1 LGNAKVSRWVS
12 FRVSGS
18 RRGAVACIVTACP
31 SCGYVPLQRL
41 TTNRCTALLVRRS
54 RPAPNATQMSHAR
67 SGIPAD
73 PSATPPKRSS
83 SSPVVTPTSGLYP
96 TWPADLPA
104 ARSEEQNSSST
115 SDSHGVFSPSTLQP
129 ERVHSTPACRT
140 GYVPSS
146 GFYTLS
152 TACSSLERPAL
163 FHAGNAHGVLA
174 LQGFSLAVRSRRLVT
189 GGFPSWRFSSHCGV
203 NSAML
208 GTRFSANT
216 ITAPAS
222 RAFAA
227 SRGLLRQRIR
237 TAAGLLHPLQTADSL
252 LSFLRLSRVF
262 PHLQA
267 TPR

>member
-1 LGNAKVSRWVS
+1 MSCARIRYSCRSIGHSAETKQLL
-12 FRVSGS
+12 
-18 RRGAVACIVTACP
+18 
-31 SCGYVPLQRL
+31 SCGYAHFRAVP
-41 TTNRCTALLVRRS
+41 NVARRPYH
-54 RPAPNATQMSHAR
+54 RPLRRAH
-67 SGIPAD
+67 SG
-73 PSATPPKRSS
+73 
-83 SSPVVTPTSGLYP
+83 
-96 TWPADLPA
+96 
-104 ARSEEQNSSST
+104 ST

-208 GTRFSANT
+208 GTRFSAT
-216 ITAPAS
+216 AITASAS

-227 SRGLLRQRIR
+227 SRGLLRQ
-237 TAAGLLHPLQTADSL
+237 
-252 LSFLRLSRVF
+252 
-262 PHLQA
+262 
-267 TPR
+267 